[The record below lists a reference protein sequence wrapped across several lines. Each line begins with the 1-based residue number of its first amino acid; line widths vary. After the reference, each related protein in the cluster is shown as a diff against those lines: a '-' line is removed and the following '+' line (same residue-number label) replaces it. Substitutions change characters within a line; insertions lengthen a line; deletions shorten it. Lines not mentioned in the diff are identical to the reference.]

1 VVGAGPAIQRRS
13 VIPPKAMA
21 SDPPAARELID
32 TLVARWSANP
42 FVEAVLLFGSHAH
55 GAAQARS
62 DIDLY
67 VLASDASQVADD
79 GLHWMEGHLV
89 EVFVNTRS
97 FFEGHF
103 ERFHADHSRVGQSQF
118 ATATLLFDRRGEGTA
133 IQQTAQEWLAK
144 PRMRQT
150 TEQAYWPKRIIWSR
164 FHRLEELAQRGNAAL
179 GFVVHGFIYDVYS
192 KYAAFLG
199 QPVMPADRLEDY
211 LADDSKRRRYLQEP
225 FPDDDFTDVLLRA
238 VRAASDAERFEL
250 ARQLKEIAL
259 REMGGFEPGE
269 MAG

>member
-1 VVGAGPAIQRRS
+1 
-13 VIPPKAMA
+13 MA
-21 SDPPAARELID
+21 SDRPAAWVVIE
-32 TLVARWSANP
+32 TLVARWSADP
-42 FVEAVLLFGSHAH
+42 SVEAVLLFGSHAH
-55 GAAQARS
+55 GAAQAGS

-67 VLASDASQVADD
+67 VLASDPSRVAGD

-89 EVFVNTRS
+89 EAFVNTRS

-103 ERFHADHSRVGQSQF
+103 ERFHADNSRVGQSQF
-118 ATATLLFDRRGEGTA
+118 VTAKLLFDRRGEGAA
-133 IQQTAQEWLAK
+133 IQQTAKEWLAK
-144 PRMRQT
+144 PRVGQSVG
-150 TEQAYWPKRIIWSR
+150 QAYWPKRIIWSR
-164 FHRLEELAQRGNAAL
+164 FHRLEELERGSSAA
-179 GFVVHGFIYDVYS
+179 FAFAVHGFIYDVYS

-199 QPVMPADRLEDY
+199 QPVMPTDRLEDY

-225 FPDDDFTDVLLRA
+225 FPDLAFADVLLRA
-238 VRAASDAERFEL
+238 LRAGSAGERFEL